1 VLFGFVSSLS
11 PDLEVYFSIAESA
24 GQFLPSRRSV
34 GPEFRFVC
42 KVPCPHQV
50 FLLPLKLQAWIF
62 VLLFGFCVA
71 HLFLA
76 FSWFPV
82 CSCFQLNLLC
92 VKSAHVCVLDFA
104 AYSFRS
110 LPLVYFTADF
120 PLDFG
125 PQSPRAGV
133 SSPVSQLLA
142 STSVL
147 VPWRQ
152 LRQGRTLVHF
162 LTENRPGVRTGSVPS
177 KPNSL
182 LPVSD
187 PRRLLLLLSPVSGI
201 RRQVKRC
208 CCPSFG
214 FPILSVVCS
223 VGLLSIV
230 VLRSRYSSWVI
241 GSKDSRFRG
250 SNCTFAV
257 VCRTRPPGVRWNVCG
272 DINYFLSWFIS
283 SISYEVLLAPFC
295 VFIVVASTVLRAD
308 SLTIARWSWPS

>member
-1 VLFGFVSSLS
+1 VSPSSVPIAAKASSLNFCVAFRI
-11 PDLEVYFSIAESA
+11 L
-24 GQFLPSRRSV
+24 RST
-34 GPEFRFVC
+34 FV
-42 KVPCPHQV
+42 
-50 FLLPLKLQAWIF
+50 FGLLLIPR
-62 VLLFGFCVA
+62 VLLFPVESSVCQ
-71 HLFLA
+71 
-76 FSWFPV
+76 V
-82 CSCFQLNLLC
+82 CSRVRAWFCCLLISVFAPSLFYRWFSSWLRASVSASRRFQSC
-92 VKSAHVCVLDFA
+92 
-104 AYSFRS
+104 
-110 LPLVYFTADF
+110 
-120 PLDFG
+120 
-125 PQSPRAGV
+125 
-133 SSPVSQLLA
+133 SQLLA

-230 VLRSRYSSWVI
+230 VVRSRYSSWVI

-283 SISYEVLLAPFC
+283 SISYEVFLAPFC